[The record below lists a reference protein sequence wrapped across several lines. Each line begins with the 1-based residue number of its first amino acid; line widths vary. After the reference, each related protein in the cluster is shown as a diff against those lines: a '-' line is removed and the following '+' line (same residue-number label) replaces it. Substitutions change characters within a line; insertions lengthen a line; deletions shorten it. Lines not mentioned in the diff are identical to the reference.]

1 MLIVVFC
8 RLLTLRTLLSISSLL
23 VDGKALNFLS
33 VNGDFLCSTSIIYLK
48 QLKMCTLEDPSSL
61 QESFRAFFL
70 GKDELMDLLKS
81 DRMDGFISMLSDG
94 ADVNY
99 RDECSK
105 YSLFEQFCKTPK
117 KYAFIKQCITYGGKL
132 NEVSSETRELEFLER
147 YFLI

>member
-1 MLIVVFC
+1 
-8 RLLTLRTLLSISSLL
+8 
-23 VDGKALNFLS
+23 
-33 VNGDFLCSTSIIYLK
+33 
-48 QLKMCTLEDPSSL
+48 MCTLEDPSSL
-61 QESFRAFFL
+61 QVSEKVLHNARRCVQVRKLSCCVFQESFRAFFL